1 MAARQS
7 ARPKSQPSRT
17 SCLLAAASY
26 ILGSFALIVVAIGP
40 RNPFLVRHAQQA
52 MIIHLIRLVI
62 VSGAMLIWY
71 MSAEAS
77 DGLSMANFT
86 LHIGMLVLLGLPWPG
101 ELPTELFLLLGLP
114 LGGPWLVAVLGA
126 TVSSMGRSLDVA
138 ASLRS
143 DWPEEVDDHIPEMGT
158 PEYDRL
164 IGLRGGRPEYE
175 AASRAGSTYY
185 EIERGIARDL
195 RDQRLE
201 RMWSAS
207 RSAAQER
214 NRKDIIQ
221 ELEKRQDTVLVRL
234 DHLNHLL
241 STGSISMSRYNRFN
255 QELVSYLD
263 GLRSV
268 LARVQTR
275 SEGVNQALGV
285 LPEAPAALTG
295 APDAEALALAVI
307 DKSGI
312 PVVTYGHFAMDE
324 SLVSGMVSVLD
335 GLSEEMFGSR
345 ANMTQLADGD
355 VVYYA
360 QGQYSS
366 AFVTFDDEPSPAQI
380 QRLREYLEA
389 FEEANAGQLSRHP
402 FDPDKITA
410 IDVPFRFARRLSS
423 SR

>member
-1 MAARQS
+1 MAATQP
-7 ARPKSQPSRT
+7 ARSKSQLSRT

-26 ILGSFALIVVAIGP
+26 ILGAFALIVVAIGP

-52 MIIHLIRLVI
+52 MIIHIVRLVL
-62 VSGAMLIWY
+62 VSGAMLSWHLGGDAT
-71 MSAEAS
+71 ST
-77 DGLSMANFT
+77 LPMADFT
-86 LHIGMLVLLGLPWPG
+86 LHLGMLVLVGLPWPG
-101 ELPTELFLLLGLP
+101 ELPTDLLLLLGLP
-114 LGGPWLVAVLGA
+114 LGAPWLIAIAGA
-126 TVSSMGRSLDVA
+126 IVSSLGRSLDLPA
-138 ASLRS
+138 ALKS
-143 DWPEEVDDHIPEMGT
+143 DWPEEVDDHLPEMGT

-164 IGLRGGRPEYE
+164 IGLRGGQPEYE
-175 AASRAGSTYY
+175 TGYGAGTPYY
-185 EIERGIARDL
+185 DVERGIARDL

-214 NRKDIIQ
+214 SRKDIIQ

-255 QELVSYLD
+255 QELVAYLD

-268 LARVQTR
+268 MARVQAR
-275 SEGVNQALGV
+275 SEGANQALGV
-285 LPEAPAALTG
+285 LPEAPTALTG
-295 APDAEALALAVI
+295 APDAEAQALAVI
-307 DKSGI
+307 DTSGI

-324 SLVSGMVSVLD
+324 SLISGMVSVLD

-345 ANMTQLADGD
+345 ANMTQLATGD
-355 VVYYA
+355 VVYYS

-366 AFVTFDDEPSPAQI
+366 TFVTFDDEPSPAQI
-380 QRLREYLEA
+380 QRLREYVEA
-389 FEEANAGQLSRHP
+389 FEEANAQQLSRHP
-402 FDPDKITA
+402 FDPEKIVEVE
-410 IDVPFRFARRLSS
+410 VPFRFTRRMSS